1 MAAAAQVGLGHITAG
16 HLCQPGAAAQPH
28 LGKDRR
34 LVSPRPYL
42 VTEPCP
48 SEFHQSLTATCMLI
62 KFVEKGNLFSCLEDR
77 VQQLTVLEQVC
88 CLSLAQAGSLS
99 GCLSTFSLNNEC
111 FGWV

>member
-42 VTEPCP
+42 ITEPRP
-48 SEFHQSLTATCMLI
+48 SEFHQYLTATCMLI

-77 VQQLTVLEQVC
+77 VLLCRAGTEYSSSQSWSRFAALAWHKQAPCQVA
-88 CLSLAQAGSLS
+88 SLL
-99 GCLSTFSLNNEC
+99 FP
-111 FGWV
+111 